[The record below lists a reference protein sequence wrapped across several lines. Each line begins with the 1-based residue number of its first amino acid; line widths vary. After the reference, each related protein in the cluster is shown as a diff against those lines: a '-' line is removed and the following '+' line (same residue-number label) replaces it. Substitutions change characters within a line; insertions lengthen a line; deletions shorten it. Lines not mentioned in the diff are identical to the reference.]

1 MDDHRLTDALRR
13 YAAPGTPP
21 PGGRETLAARVGAA
35 RRRRRTLGVAGVVA
49 AVAVIVVAASWLRPG
64 DPAVVDPVTDPETG
78 VVRGGDWRPV
88 ADGPLSPRYDAV
100 GTWTG
105 DELVVVGGT
114 SGFVCPPGA
123 DCEPPEQD
131 TFHADA
137 AAYDPATD
145 TWRRLPDA
153 PRPLAGGLAA
163 WSGSEVVV
171 VSGRAT
177 LALDP
182 AGGTWRELEASPG
195 SFDRVVATDAG
206 LAFSSYDQGS
216 RTAVSDWLLDPDSGR
231 WNPLPHDPFGESYDR
246 SLAWD
251 GERLWLLSMS
261 VDEHGG
267 AHEGSPSRLAVL
279 EGGLAD
285 GTWRVVEDA
294 TPDLTYEQD
303 AWWVDGRLVIPP
315 SSYNAGVGRTY
326 APAAG
331 AWTELEPL
339 DRDDEKCP
347 LPAAG
352 VGPEWV
358 SGGGPTLVSADGSGT
373 LTVPRCEQLA
383 EADVAVWAGETLL
396 VWGGIGPGWEEPVA
410 VGLAWAP
417 PYSSG
422 NS

>member
-1 MDDHRLTDALRR
+1 MP
-13 YAAPGTPP
+13 AP
-21 PGGRETLAARVGAA
+21 
-35 RRRRRTLGVAGVVA
+35 
-49 AVAVIVVAASWLRPG
+49 
-64 DPAVVDPVTDPETG
+64 
-78 VVRGGDWRPV
+78 
-88 ADGPLSPRYDAV
+88 
-100 GTWTG
+100 
-105 DELVVVGGT
+105 
-114 SGFVCPPGA
+114 
-123 DCEPPEQD
+123 D
-131 TFHADA
+131 TFRADA

-153 PRPLAGGLAA
+153 PRPLGSGLAA

-171 VSGRAT
+171 VSGDST

-182 AGGTWRELEASPG
+182 VGGTWRELERSPG
-195 SFDRVVATDAG
+195 SFDRVVATSAG
-206 LAFSSYDQGS
+206 LAFSSYDQGT
-216 RTAVSDWLLDPDSGR
+216 RTAVSDWLLDPETGT
-231 WNPLPHDPFGESYDR
+231 WTPLPHDPFAESYDR

-303 AWWVDGRLVIPP
+303 AWWVGGRLVIPP
-315 SSYNAGVGRTY
+315 SSYGGGVGRTY
-326 APAAG
+326 DPVTG
-331 AWTELEPL
+331 AWTELVPEE
-339 DRDDEKCP
+339 RDDEACQ

-358 SGGGPTLVSADGSGT
+358 SGGGPTLVARDGSRA

-396 VWGGIGPGWEEPVA
+396 VWGGVGPDWEESVA
-410 VGLAWAP
+410 VGLTWAP

-422 NS
+422 GS